1 MKSWKY
7 IKVFV
12 SSTFKDMDIERDAL
26 KNLVEPQIN
35 DFLREYACTLEF
47 VDLRHSVKTNSKMSL
62 IEREKQIFNV
72 CLEEID
78 HCKPYFIGIVGHRY
92 GWIPSEDNV
101 PCPQIEIPKDF
112 PIARANLSVTMYEFL
127 HGVFASNT
135 PHERMSIFLRSEDS
149 YQGISSQ
156 EKDDY
161 FEQSDHAN
169 YIKEIREYIVANKNR
184 FNAIEY
190 TLPIAS
196 YGDSEILAWADTVCK
211 KVKEMVKQ
219 EYLSK
224 EISEYEKYTVA
235 QENYVQGH
243 ICHYYGREKQINEFK
258 KKLELKDHIL
268 ITSKEYG
275 LGLSSFFC
283 KVYDEY
289 RQNDK
294 NICLIYCEDADP
306 LFSANDAMVNFL
318 MQMDRIDGKQRTQ
331 RIIESK
337 GSQLKLIELWTEL
350 VISLSDKGYNIY
362 RFCESVQ
369 SDSYFNQYPL
379 HEVHTV
385 STVYYTDRMSFLRP
399 MMYMLEPF
407 DKKTISHAVEKFRK
421 DVQKAIIR
429 HPSSS
434 NAKWLK
440 LTTTIIE
447 KMNKYDFN
455 KIRNRDEND
464 NEERILRYQ
473 IEIVNNLPRD
483 FNEIVLYWGDRLKQI
498 YGSSLI
504 NNYLFLMVLS
514 PSGWRET
521 DLSAIL
527 ECDILNII
535 TLRQMLG
542 DIVISQTSVGLWGIT
557 DFEVKELIIKTQHLK
572 CFCNLITR
580 AYTYITG
587 LPNDDPVYEGLV
599 FRFALLNNDIPFCA
613 KFIEQNLKGT
623 TATSYY
629 AREGFK
635 WYASHYKL
643 EFLNSIYNII
653 SQKEIRSYNFY
664 FNLLQW
670 IKILSSANASN
681 EQLAAVERM
690 ITTLRNLW
698 QKKEIDLKAYSVVS
712 DAVVTKMDYYR
723 VVGDYK
729 TMNDIMEYC
738 LLLCKDYY
746 LQDAMFLST
755 YFYCVMTK
763 NEYIRE
769 RETSYQWLK
778 KMFIRPEIQNSFSYP
793 IESDITVYA
802 LLMHDAA
809 KVMVETGNTDHADK
823 LCVKSLNLLLEFLKK
838 QQSDCPLE
846 TVLGPADTKRNLVVR
861 LLQTLELNFHY
872 DFLAWEELSPL
883 CKEVFSQCE
892 DCRNHDLNDISYVY
906 YHKAKAAYI
915 LIEDRNPQEK
925 VIELMEISDNIE
937 SDYTLKEGWKMGFL
951 ITEGRNNKY
960 VEKKFEAW
968 LYVNSIVLYILSSL
982 PDLKIKYSNNNRGF
996 GKCSYIITK
1005 TEYLS
1010 YKDHLKLVLPLIG
1023 AKQFRDDGLP
1033 PNKIWD
1039 AMIILYISMIQAELL
1054 NPPSNIQYLIGSF
1067 NSCVDIIQ
1075 AIENRVDSIP
1085 KLLFI
1090 NYLNNIKQ
1098 VLYTNIPKDYI
1109 EKLDFNARYNDFSDC
1124 FGLAGDL
1131 FTSPNGMWANGDP
1144 DLAET

>member
-26 KNLVEPQIN
+26 KNIVEPQIN
-35 DFLREYACTLEF
+35 EFLREYACTLEF

-72 CLEEID
+72 CLEEIEY
-78 HCKPYFIGIVGHRY
+78 CKPYFIGIVGHRY
-92 GWIPSEDNV
+92 GWIPAEDNV
-101 PCPQIEIPKDF
+101 PCPHIEIPKDF
-112 PIARANLSVTMYEFL
+112 PIAKANLSVTMYEFL

-135 PHERMSIFLRSEDS
+135 PHERIAIFMRSEDS
-149 YQGISSQ
+149 YQGITPQ
-156 EKDDY
+156 ERDDY
-161 FEQSDHAN
+161 FEQPDHAD
-169 YIKEIREYIVANKNR
+169 YIKEVREYITTNKNR
-184 FNAIEY
+184 FNTIEY
-190 TLPIAS
+190 TMPIAS
-196 YGDSEILAWADTVCK
+196 YGDSDILAWADTVYK

-243 ICHYYGREKQINEFK
+243 IRHYYGREKQINEFK

-268 ITSKEYG
+268 ITSKESG

-294 NICLIYCEDADP
+294 NICLIYCKDADP
-306 LFSANDAMVNFL
+306 LFTANDAMVNFL
-318 MQMDRIDGKQRTQ
+318 MQMDQIDGKQRTQ
-331 RIIESK
+331 RILESK
-337 GSQLKLIELWTEL
+337 GSQLKLIELWNEL
-350 VISLSDKGYNIY
+350 IISLSDKGYNIY
-362 RFCESVQ
+362 RFCESLQ

-379 HEVHTV
+379 HEIHTV
-385 STVYYTDRMSFLRP
+385 STVYYIDRMSYLRP

-407 DKKTISHAVEKFRK
+407 DKKTISHAVETFRK
-421 DVQKAIIR
+421 DVQDAIIR
-429 HPSSS
+429 HPGAS

-440 LTTTIIE
+440 LATTIIE

-455 KIRNRDEND
+455 KIRSREEND
-464 NEERILRYQ
+464 NEERILKYQ
-473 IEIVNNLPRD
+473 IEIVNDLPRD
-483 FNEIVLYWGDRLKQI
+483 FNEIVLFWGDRLKQI

-514 PSGWRET
+514 PSGWRES

-527 ECDILNII
+527 GCDILNIT

-557 DFEVKELIIKTQHLK
+557 ENEVKEQIINTQNLKDYCDLIS
-572 CFCNLITR
+572 R

-587 LPNDDPVYEGLV
+587 LPNDDPVYEELV
-599 FRFALLNNDIPFCA
+599 FLFAMLDGDIQFCA

-635 WYASHYKL
+635 WYAAHYKL
-643 EFLNSIYNII
+643 EFLNSIYRII
-653 SQKEIRSYNFY
+653 TQKEIRSYNFY

-670 IKILSSANASN
+670 IKTLSSANANN
-681 EQLAAVERM
+681 EQLASIERM
-690 ITTLRNLW
+690 ITTLKKHW
-698 QKKEIDLKAYSVVS
+698 QNKEIDLKTYSVVC

-723 VVGDYK
+723 IAEDYK
-729 TMNDIMEYC
+729 TMNDILEYC

-755 YFYCVMTK
+755 YFYCVTTK
-763 NEYIRE
+763 NEFINDRE
-769 RETSYQWLK
+769 ASYQWLK
-778 KMFIRPEIQNSFSYP
+778 KMFIRQEKQNTFAFP
-793 IESDITVYA
+793 AESDITVYA

-809 KVMVETGNTDHADK
+809 KVMIETGNTDYADK
-823 LCVKSLNLLLEFLKK
+823 LCIKSLNLLLEFLKK
-838 QQSDCPLE
+838 QQSNCPLE
-846 TVLGPADTKRNLVVR
+846 TVLGPADTMRNLVVR

-872 DFLAWEELSPL
+872 NFLTWEEISPL
-883 CKEVFSQCE
+883 CQEIFNQCE
-892 DCRNHDLNDISYVY
+892 DCRNHNFSDFSYVY

-915 LIEDRNPQEK
+915 MIEACEPKEK
-925 VIELMEISDNIE
+925 VIKLMKLSDNIE
-937 SDYTLKEGWKMGFL
+937 SDYAPGEGQWKLKFL
-951 ITEGRNNKY
+951 TAERNNKY
-960 VEKKFEAW
+960 VEQRFDAW
-968 LYVNSIVLYILSSL
+968 LYVNSIVLYILCTL
-982 PDLKIKYSNNNRGF
+982 PDQKVKYSNNRGF
-996 GKCSYIITK
+996 GQFSDIITK
-1005 TEYLS
+1005 TENLS
-1010 YKDHLKLVLPLIG
+1010 YKDHLELVLPLIG

-1039 AMIILYISMIQAELL
+1039 AMIILYISMIEAELL
-1054 NPPSNIQYLIGSF
+1054 NPPSNIQYLIGVF
-1067 NSCVDIIQ
+1067 NSCVDLIQ
-1075 AIENRVDSIP
+1075 AIENRVYSIP
-1085 KLLFI
+1085 KLFFI
-1090 NYLNNIKQ
+1090 DYLNNIKQ
-1098 VLYTNIPKDYI
+1098 VLYTNIPEEYI

-1124 FGLAGDL
+1124 FGLAGDV

-1144 DLAET
+1144 DLEETS